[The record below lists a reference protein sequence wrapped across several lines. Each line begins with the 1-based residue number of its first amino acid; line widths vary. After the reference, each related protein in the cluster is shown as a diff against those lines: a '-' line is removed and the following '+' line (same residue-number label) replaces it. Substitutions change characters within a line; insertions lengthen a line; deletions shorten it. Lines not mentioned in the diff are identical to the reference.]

1 MQINRRNAMNADILQ
16 GKWKQVRGEMKQWW
30 GNLTDDDLEQID
42 GHKDK
47 LIGKVQERY
56 GYARDRAEQE
66 VDHRLDQ
73 FEKAMKN

>member
-1 MQINRRNAMNADILQ
+1 MNADILK

-56 GYARDRAEQE
+56 GYERERAEKE
-66 VDHRLDQ
+66 VNHRLDE
-73 FEKAMKN
+73 FEKAMNH